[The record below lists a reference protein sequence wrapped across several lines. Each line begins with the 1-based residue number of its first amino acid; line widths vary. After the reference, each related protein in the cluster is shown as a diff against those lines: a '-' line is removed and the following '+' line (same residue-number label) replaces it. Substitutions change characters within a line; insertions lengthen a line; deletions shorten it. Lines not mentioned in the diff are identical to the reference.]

1 MATIELKE
9 LTKHYRQGGNLIR
22 ALDGVSMTI
31 GEAEFVSVVGRSGS
45 GKTTLLDL
53 VGLLMRPTAGTVL
66 IDGVDTATLKDSRRA
81 DLRGRRI
88 GFIFQEY
95 NLLSALDVLEN
106 VMLPLRYSGGGREG
120 RERALDLLDQ
130 VGLGDRLHHRA
141 DELSGGQQQR
151 VAIAR
156 ALVMNPKVML
166 FDEPTSALDPELVG
180 EVLTVLEELAREG
193 MTMIVVTHE
202 VGFARRAASLVTMI
216 DEGQIVEDAPPEEF
230 FSHPRHERTR
240 RFLEAV
246 L

>member
-156 ALVMNPKVML
+156 ALVNRPAVVL
-166 FDEPTSALDPELVG
+166 ADEPTGAVDTQTADELVS
-180 EVLTVLEELAREG
+180 LLRHLNREERV
-193 MTMIVVTHE
+193 TIVVVTHDLE
-202 VGFARRAASLVTMI
+202 LAARTDRMVRLKDGVVLA
-216 DEGQIVEDAPPEEF
+216 DERQDARQTP
-230 FSHPRHERTR
+230 
-240 RFLEAV
+240 LGVAV
-246 L
+246 